1 MSLMSE
7 SEIIIIDKNKETCK
21 SNLWCK
27 VCKTILITAEDIE
40 REKESSCCEEC
51 WLAFVEG
58 KSDKWSKKTQPDK
71 ETLKRYKH
79 ERSILNISIS
89 DIIGENK

>member
-27 VCKTILITAEDIE
+27 VCKIILITAEDIE
-40 REKESSCCEEC
+40 REKAAGCCEEC
-51 WLAFVEG
+51 WLTFVEG
-58 KSDKWSKKTQPDK
+58 KSDKWSKKIQPDK
-71 ETLKRYKH
+71 ETLRRYKL
-79 ERSILNISIS
+79 ERSILNVKL
-89 DIIGENK
+89 ENILGG